1 MSPPKLRLV
10 PAGHEP
16 LSMASEVLKSEGNAL
31 IQIADR
37 LDGSFLRVVQRIE
50 ECHGRLAVSGVGKSA
65 AVAQKLTGTFNS
77 TGTRAYFLDA
87 TAALH
92 GDLGMVHPDDVAL
105 LISHSGASSEITRL
119 VPALRS
125 AASSIMAITGKANSP
140 LATAADHA
148 IVYGDLQEAC
158 PLSLAPSTSCIV
170 AMALG
175 DALAFVLASRRGFR
189 REDFAR
195 NHPAGSLGL
204 HFSRV
209 DEHMRTGIDLRVA
222 STVDSVRQ
230 VLAQTTRSGR
240 RTGAVMLVD
249 GNGRLAG
256 LFTDS
261 DLARLLERDKNPLDL
276 TISDVMTRDPWTV
289 LVGTRLEEAMDV
301 LSKNKISELPVVDE
315 TGRPVGLLDVTDLVA
330 TLPMAGSCWG
340 DERGRQRRSA

>member
-1 MSPPKLRLV
+1 MSAPKLRLV

-16 LSMASEVLKSEGNAL
+16 LSMASEVLKSEGRTL

-37 LDGSFLRVVQRIE
+37 LDDSFLQVVERIE

-119 VPALRS
+119 IPALRA
-125 AASSIMAITGKANSP
+125 AASSIMAITGKANSA

-148 IVYGDLQEAC
+148 IIYGDLQEAC

-175 DALAFVLASRRGFR
+175 DALAFVLASRRGFC

-195 NHPAGSLGL
+195 NHPAGRLGL
-204 HFSRV
+204 HLSRV
-209 DEHMRTGIDLRVA
+209 EEHMRTGVDLRVA
-222 STVDSVRQ
+222 SNTESVRQ
-230 VLAQTTRSGR
+230 VLARTSRSSR

-249 GNGRLAG
+249 ENGRLAG

-261 DLARLLERDKNPLDL
+261 DLARLLERDKNPLEL
-276 TISDVMTRDPWTV
+276 PISDVMTRDPWTV
-289 LVGTRLEEAMDV
+289 QLGTKLEDAIDI
-301 LSKNKISELPVVDE
+301 LSKNQISELPVVDE
-315 TGRPVGLLDVTDLVA
+315 FGRPAGLLDITDLVA
-330 TLPMAGSCWG
+330 IWPMTGGYWG
-340 DERGRQRRSA
+340 DEPVRPRRSA